1 MDGRGK
7 WIPAF
12 AGMTNQ
18 GERTAE
24 EIMPLD
30 LWIPQSVLWTFGAI
44 VALLAVATVIVAV
57 MRRGDAADRHV
68 DLAARV
74 KSWWVLVFVFAIAIS
89 FKRSVAIG
97 FFAVLSFLALKE
109 YLSLIPTRR
118 ADRSVLF
125 WAYLCVPLQYVWV
138 GMHWYNLFLIFIPV
152 WAFLWIAM
160 LMVLRGDTK
169 DFLRAVG
176 TIHWGLMTM
185 VFGLSHLAYLLVLPE
200 GKPIAA
206 HGAALLLFVVLLTEL
221 NDVLQYVWGR
231 TLGKHKVIESVSPK
245 KTVEGLVGGALTT
258 TVIAFLL
265 APYLTPLTP
274 MHSIAAGL
282 MIGFGGFLGDV
293 TISAVKRDIG
303 VKDTGSLI
311 PGHGGVLDRIDSLL
325 FTGPLFFHF
334 MAYFYF

>member
-1 MDGRGK
+1 MNLK
-7 WIPAF
+7 
-12 AGMTNQ
+12 
-18 GERTAE
+18 
-24 EIMPLD
+24 
-30 LWIPQSVLWTFGAI
+30 LWIPESVLWTLGAA
-44 VALLAVATVIVAV
+44 VALLVAATVIVAI
-57 MRRGDAADRHV
+57 MRRGDQAGRHAE
-68 DLAARV
+68 LAARV
-74 KSWWVLVFVFAIAIS
+74 RSWWVLVFVFAAAIS
-89 FKRSVAIG
+89 FRRGVAIA

-109 YLSLIPTRR
+109 YLSLLPTRR
-118 ADRSVLF
+118 TDRRVLF
-125 WAYLCVPLQYVWV
+125 WAYLCVPLQYLWI

-152 WAFLWIAM
+152 WAFLAIAM
-160 LMVLRGDTK
+160 RMVLRGETK
-169 DFLRAVG
+169 DFLRAAG

-200 GKPIAA
+200 GKTVPA

-221 NDVLQYVWGR
+221 NDVAQYIWGR
-231 TLGKHKVIESVSPK
+231 TLGRHKALESVSPK

-258 TVIAFLL
+258 TVLAIAL

-274 MHSIAAGL
+274 AHSIAAGL

-303 VKDTGSLI
+303 VKDSGSMI
-311 PGHGGVLDRIDSLL
+311 PGHGGILDRIDSLL

>member
-1 MDGRGK
+1 M
-7 WIPAF
+7 
-12 AGMTNQ
+12 N
-18 GERTAE
+18 
-24 EIMPLD
+24 LH
-30 LWIPQSVLWTFGAI
+30 LWIPPAVLWTFGAI
-44 VALLAVATVIVAV
+44 IALLVVATAIVAI
-57 MRRGDAADRHV
+57 MRRGEGATRHAE
-68 DLAARV
+68 LAARV
-74 KSWWVLVFVFAIAIS
+74 RSWWVLVIVFAIAIS
-89 FKRSVAIG
+89 FRRSVAIG
-97 FFAVLSFLALKE
+97 FFAILSFLALKE

-118 ADRSVLF
+118 ADRRVLF
-125 WAYLCVPLQYVWV
+125 WAYLCVPLQYVWI

-169 DFLRAVG
+169 DFLRAAG

-185 VFGLSHLAYLLVLPE
+185 VFGLSHLAYLLVLPD
-200 GKPIAA
+200 GKAVAA

-221 NDVLQYVWGR
+221 NDVAQYVWGR
-231 TLGKHKVIESVSPK
+231 TLGRRKVIESVSPK

-258 TVIAFLL
+258 TAIAFFL

-274 MHSIAAGL
+274 GDRIAVGL

-303 VKDTGSLI
+303 VKDSGSMI
-311 PGHGGVLDRIDSLL
+311 PGHGGILDRIDSLL